1 MYLQKLKTNTYSYM
15 SKPQKFSMHSR
26 LKSFQYAFEG
36 FRHFFLTEHN
46 AWLHALATVTIIG
59 VSLTVGISASEWMA
73 IIFAIA
79 LVWITEML
87 NTAVEKSMDH
97 LSPATHPNVKLIKD
111 IAAAAVLTAA
121 LAACVIALII
131 FIPKFL

>member
-1 MYLQKLKTNTYSYM
+1 MYVETLKTNTYTYM
-15 SKPQKFSMHSR
+15 SKPHQFSMHSR

-46 AWLHALATVTIIG
+46 AWLHALATCLVI
-59 VSLTVGISASEWMA
+59 VVAFVVGISTLEWIA
-73 IIFAIA
+73 IVFAIA

-97 LSPATHPNVKLIKD
+97 LSPASHPNVKLIKD
-111 IAAAAVLTAA
+111 VAAGAVLTAA
-121 LAACVIALII
+121 LAACIVALII